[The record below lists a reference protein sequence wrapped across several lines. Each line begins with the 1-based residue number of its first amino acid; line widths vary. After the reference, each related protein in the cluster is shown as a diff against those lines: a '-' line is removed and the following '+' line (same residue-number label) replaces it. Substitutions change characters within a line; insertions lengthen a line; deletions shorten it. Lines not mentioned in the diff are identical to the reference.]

1 MSTQM
6 RLSTEALAVGYG
18 GTVLIGDIALRVG
31 AGRVLTLIGPN
42 GSGKS
47 TILKTLSGHLH
58 QLGGT
63 VLLDGKKMESYSR
76 SELARELSVLLTD
89 RARPERMTCEDV
101 VAMGRYPY
109 TGYMGLLRAEDRE
122 KIDEALH
129 LVEIAPLRN
138 RAFLTLSDGQRQQ
151 VLLARAIC
159 QEPNVLLLDEPT
171 SFLDVHHKIRFL
183 EILRRLA
190 TERGI
195 AVVLS
200 MHELEFVRKI
210 SDEMACIKEGR
221 ILKAGAPEEILTEA
235 LIEELFDLPAELYRA
250 YFTSGAL

>member
-1 MSTQM
+1 MPG
-6 RLSTEALAVGYG
+6 REVARKLAV
-18 GTVLIGDIALRVG
+18 V
-31 AGRVLTLIGPN
+31 
-42 GSGKS
+42 
-47 TILKTLSGHLH
+47 
-58 QLGGT
+58 
-63 VLLDGKKMESYSR
+63 
-76 SELARELSVLLTD
+76 LTD
-89 RARPERMTCEDV
+89 RIQSGADDLRAKSWP
-101 VAMGRYPY
+101 MGRYPY
-109 TGYMGLLRAEDRE
+109 TGAHGTITAPKTGTSASSVRPCSWWPS
-122 KIDEALH
+122 H
-129 LVEIAPLRN
+129 LELEEPGRSP
-138 RAFLTLSDGQRQQ
+138 TLSDGQRQR
-151 VLLARAIC
+151 VHAGPGHLSGSPRCIAPGRADRPIWM
-159 QEPNVLLLDEPT
+159 
-171 SFLDVHHKIRFL
+171 SRHKIRFL

>member
-138 RAFLTLSDGQRQQ
+138 RAFLTLA
-151 VLLARAIC
+151 LARAIC